1 MMNCCDYG
9 INHNESFSAVAKENQ
24 SVVSEDTDKTSDT
37 RKSHPPPNAP
47 SGGVWGTIKYNGEKS
62 KRRNNIGCALF
73 IIPGVVMM
81 ACPKD
86 EKDAYAVWEEVS
98 QYEPLLVE
106 HEKFQFFF
114 QNFE

>member
-1 MMNCCDYG
+1 MMNCCDYRTQ
-9 INHNESFSAVAKENQ
+9 NDETFLVKENQ

-62 KRRNNIGCALF
+62 KKRNQIGCALL
-73 IIPGVVMM
+73 IIPGLVMM

-86 EKDAYAVWEEVS
+86 EKDAYAVWEHVS
-98 QYEPLLVE
+98 QLLD
-106 HEKFQFFF
+106 
-114 QNFE
+114 